1 MPVQQTNGNDR
12 VSMVMP
18 GGPGDGPSG
27 GPQDAVDNGDANT
40 PAGNFV
46 VANSS
51 VANNADYV
59 GGTNV
64 TDMTTDIANNTSGFI
79 DDQGANLSDQVPDI
93 DANAEGTN
101 LDGSNYGMDADGLNQ
116 SASTGAVDTA
126 SDVTKPNEASGYD
139 AATTADQVANNLADA
154 ATMETNEDA
163 IVDPEGIVLD
173 QQGLATGVN
182 EDGSINE
189 TGLALNSF
197 AHQNISNVIDTS
209 TVAGKLL
216 AQSLGEGNYLDSKA
230 TVKGQLE
237 ILTGEFVDPV
247 TGEPKIPTWAAGIAR
262 NVSRSIAFK
271 GITGT
276 AATGALAQAMIEA
289 TLPIAQ
295 ADSQFYQTLTVKNL
309 DNKQQMIINKANVL
323 SKMELANL
331 DVRTSLAV
339 NNAKTFMQYDMA
351 NLANEQQTAII
362 NSQSMVQ
369 SILEDA
375 NQTNVARRF
384 NSEQQND
391 MDKFY
396 DNLGAQID
404 MYNTGQVNQM
414 SMFNAGEQN
423 DMKQFNAQLENGR
436 EQFYLDMQYQVD
448 AANAQWRQT
457 VTLTETEMEFNAAA
471 TDVKNI
477 LNLSSEVMN
486 QLWDRTDSL
495 LDYAWREG
503 ENALDREV
511 NLELAKMQLEAARLQ
526 AKATKKSG
534 LFGAIGS
541 AIGTAAGIYMAS
553 DQRMKTNIVE
563 KAELD
568 NGVKIY
574 QWEWT
579 DEAKRNGLGN
589 DPTIGVVAQQVM
601 TIKPE
606 NVYED
611 DMGNLKVDYRGIEQ

>member
-1 MPVQQTNGNDR
+1 
-12 VSMVMP
+12 
-18 GGPGDGPSG
+18 
-27 GPQDAVDNGDANT
+27 
-40 PAGNFV
+40 
-46 VANSS
+46 
-51 VANNADYV
+51 
-59 GGTNV
+59 
-64 TDMTTDIANNTSGFI
+64 
-79 DDQGANLSDQVPDI
+79 
-93 DANAEGTN
+93 
-101 LDGSNYGMDADGLNQ
+101 
-116 SASTGAVDTA
+116 
-126 SDVTKPNEASGYD
+126 
-139 AATTADQVANNLADA
+139 
-154 ATMETNEDA
+154 
-163 IVDPEGIVLD
+163 
-173 QQGLATGVN
+173 
-182 EDGSINE
+182 
-189 TGLALNSF
+189 
-197 AHQNISNVIDTS
+197 
-209 TVAGKLL
+209 
-216 AQSLGEGNYLDSKA
+216 
-230 TVKGQLE
+230 
-237 ILTGEFVDPV
+237 
-247 TGEPKIPTWAAGIAR
+247 
-262 NVSRSIAFK
+262 
-271 GITGT
+271 
-276 AATGALAQAMIEA
+276 MIEA

-423 DMKQFNAQLENGR
+423 DMKQFKAQLENGR

-448 AANAQWRQT
+448 AANAAWRQT

-486 QLWDRTDSL
+486 QLWDHTDSL

-503 ENALDREV
+503 ENALDREA

-534 LFGAIGS
+534 MFGALGS
-541 AIGTAAGIYMAS
+541 AIGLAAGIALS
-553 DQRMKTNIVE
+553 DSRMKKTVTE
-563 KAELD
+563 KTELS

-574 QWEWT
+574 SWDWT
-579 DEAKRNGLGN
+579 DEAIEKGWGET
-589 DPTIGVVAQQVM
+589 PTIGVIAQQVQQV
-601 TIKPE
+601 KPE
-606 NVYED
+606 NVYMD
-611 DMGNLKVDYRGIEQ
+611 KVGDLRVDYRGIEQ